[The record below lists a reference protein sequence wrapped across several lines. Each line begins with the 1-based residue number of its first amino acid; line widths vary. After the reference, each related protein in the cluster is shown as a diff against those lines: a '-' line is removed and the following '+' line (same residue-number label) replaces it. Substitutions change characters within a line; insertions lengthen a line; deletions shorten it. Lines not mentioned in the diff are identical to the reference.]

1 MSTATKKK
9 TLAETIREHV
19 GTLQSERAALV
30 TERDA
35 TAHEIE
41 ALYTA
46 PVSRADALQFCLDY
60 IDARAAAYLDT
71 FGHLAE
77 AFDRVAW
84 PRRNDVQG
92 GAVGY
97 AKGAPLCLR
106 DIDAGTSGDF
116 AQVVAT
122 FRDGL
127 RFFGAGSEGHRA
139 DEAAYFFFGDIIK
152 AKVREH
158 FDRLYPGSESAH
170 PAATVAERRERI
182 AALRAKI
189 EELNADI
196 AAIDAEL
203 TAIRQDTSAAVTA
216 EPVKAEAGPAL
227 PASTSHTRD
236 REIWHAVRRRGWHTG
251 NGEWVS
257 AGENAIAEH
266 FGVSR
271 EYVDRIA
278 ASASAPAA

>member
-1 MSTATKKK
+1 MSTTAKKK
-9 TLAETIREHV
+9 ALTETIREHV
-19 GTLQSERAALV
+19 GTLQSERDTLV
-30 TERDA
+30 AERDA

-41 ALYTA
+41 SLYTA

-84 PRRNDVQG
+84 PRRSDASGG

-97 AKGAPLCLR
+97 AKDAPLCLR
-106 DIDAGTSGDF
+106 DIDAGTSGNF
-116 AQVVAT
+116 AQVAAT
-122 FRDGL
+122 FCGGL

-152 AKVREH
+152 AKVRES
-158 FDRLYPGSESAH
+158 FDRLYPGSECSH
-170 PAATVAERRERI
+170 PAATVTERRERI
-182 AALRAKI
+182 ATLRAKV
-189 EELNADI
+189 EELKADI

-203 TAIRQDTSAAVTA
+203 AAIRQGTTPAVTA
-216 EPVKAEAGPAL
+216 GPVKAEATQSAP
-227 PASTSHTRD
+227 STTHD
-236 REIWHAVRRRGWHTG
+236 REIWHAVHRRGWHTD
-251 NGEWVS
+251 NGAWVS
-257 AGENAIAEH
+257 AGENAIAKR

-278 ASASAPAA
+278 ASAWPPEA